1 LGLSTDEIDP
11 APRAAPWPILGRSGP
26 AAENLAGM
34 RVYVEKDLE
43 TALRIAE
50 AAGLDTGALG
60 EVARRFAEAGAEN

>member
-1 LGLSTDEIDP
+1 
-11 APRAAPWPILGRSGP
+11 
-26 AAENLAGM
+26 M